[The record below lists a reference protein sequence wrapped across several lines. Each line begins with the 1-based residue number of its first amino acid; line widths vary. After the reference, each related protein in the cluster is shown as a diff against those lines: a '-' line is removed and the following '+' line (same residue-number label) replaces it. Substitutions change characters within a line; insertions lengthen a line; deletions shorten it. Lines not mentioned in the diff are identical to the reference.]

1 MDNHL
6 NDEHSAN
13 KNYLQILYFASYIG
27 IRNIYRYMLREI
39 IKREWTKTILYLE
52 WRVAQTQYARV
63 ENVESK
69 MWNVMHNVQD
79 VKDSSCVEFK
89 MKNFSIADDV
99 ALLNRWT

>member
-1 MDNHL
+1 
-6 NDEHSAN
+6 
-13 KNYLQILYFASYIG
+13 
-27 IRNIYRYMLREI
+27 MLREI

-52 WRVAQTQYARV
+52 RRVAQTQYARV
-63 ENVESK
+63 ENIESK